1 MSGNRADVMSGP
13 HTDRR
18 TVLGA
23 AAGAGALLAL
33 GARPALADGAGD
45 PGGHGGSGGPGGRG
59 GSGEGRRLPFLLDMV
74 HANPGEP
81 MTESRYND
89 PRVLASYDYDGQVIN
104 EFRPPHTALTF
115 ESVDERIFPAGSEG
129 RAWVEDNALRVEAH
143 IRRAHAAGIACY
155 FFTDII
161 VLPKRLVELYG
172 EEILDTEGRISLH
185 RPRTVEIHRLM
196 LRELF
201 RRFPGIDGLV
211 IRTGETYLQNVPFHT
226 GNNPVTEGR
235 SSHGVLL
242 DLLREEVCVRAD
254 KRLFYRTWN
263 TGSDGG
269 LRDNPAYYRD
279 VTDRIEPHEKLL
291 FAIKHTASDFW
302 RTVPFNPTLG
312 IGRHRQIVEVQC
324 QREYEAKG
332 ACPDYI
338 ADGVVNG
345 FEEYPH
351 DGSPRGLADLVGS
364 SQLAGVWTWSRG
376 GGWRGPYLTNELWC
390 DLNMWVMA
398 RWTRGTGR
406 GEEGAFAEYARR
418 AGLRGEDAGRF
429 RELALL
435 SAAGTLRGHYGA
447 RFRVRALTWTRDQF
461 LGGSDKDLTGDFGR
475 FVDDGLVDGALAEK
489 ARAADIWRRVT
500 RLADRIP
507 LRDREDR
514 EYLRV
519 SARYGQCLYSVI
531 DHGWQVMLRGFMG
544 DRSGTYER
552 DTMARHIGAYD
563 RTWREWRRLAER
575 HEACASLYQPY
586 SFGKKDADGVY
597 EADPDHGIGPS
608 VDRYRK
614 VLAR

>member
-1 MSGNRADVMSGP
+1 MGAAVMSGIRA
-13 HTDRR
+13 DRR
-18 TVLGA
+18 SVLGA

-33 GARPALADGAGD
+33 GGRPALADARGGD
-45 PGGHGGSGGPGGRG
+45 QGRG
-59 GSGEGRRLPFLLDMV
+59 GQGRALPFLLDMV

-89 PRVLASYDYDGQVIN
+89 PRVLASYGYDGQVIN

-115 ESVDERIFPAGSEG
+115 ETVDERVFPAGSEG
-129 RAWVEDNALRVEAH
+129 RAWVEENARRVEAH
-143 IRRAHAAGIACY
+143 VRRAHAAGVACY

-161 VLPKRLVELYG
+161 VLPERLVGLCG
-172 EEILDTEGRISLH
+172 EEILDAEGRISLH

-226 GNNPVTEGR
+226 GGNPVTEGR

-242 DLLREEVCVRAD
+242 ELLRDEVCVRAG

-269 LRDNPAYYRD
+269 LRDDPAYYRD
-279 VTDRIEPHEKLL
+279 VTDRIAPHDKLL
-291 FAIKHTASDFW
+291 FSVKHTSSDFW
-302 RTVPFNPTLG
+302 RTVAFNPTLG

-332 ACPDYI
+332 ACPDYVI
-338 ADGVVNG
+338 DGVVNG
-345 FEEYPH
+345 FEEDPH
-351 DGSPRGLADLVGS
+351 DGKPRGLADLVDS

-376 GGWRGPYLTNELWC
+376 GGWRGPYLSEELWC

-398 RWTRGTGR
+398 RWTRATGL
-406 GEEGAFAEYARR
+406 GEEGAFAAYAHR
-418 AGLRGEDAGRF
+418 AGLAGDAVRRF

-435 SAAGTLRGHYGA
+435 SAAGTLRGHYSARGA
-447 RFRVRALTWTRDQF
+447 VRALTWTRDQF
-461 LGGSDKDLTGDFGR
+461 LGGSDKDLADDFGA
-475 FVDDGLVDGALAEK
+475 LVEAGNAAVAQALAEK
-489 ARAADIWRRVT
+489 ADAARIWRRVT
-500 RLADRIP
+500 RLSDRVP
-507 LRDREDR
+507 LRDPGDL

-519 SARYGQCLYSVI
+519 SARYGQHLYAVI
-531 DHGWQVMLRGFMG
+531 DHGWQVMLRGFAG
-544 DRSGTYER
+544 DRSGAYER
-552 DTMARHIGAYD
+552 DTMARHIRAYD
-563 RTWREWRRLAER
+563 QAWRDWRRLAER
-575 HEACASLYQPY
+575 HPSCATLYQPY
-586 SFGKKDADGVY
+586 GFGRKDADGVY

-608 VDRYRK
+608 VDRYRAL
-614 VLAR
+614 LAR